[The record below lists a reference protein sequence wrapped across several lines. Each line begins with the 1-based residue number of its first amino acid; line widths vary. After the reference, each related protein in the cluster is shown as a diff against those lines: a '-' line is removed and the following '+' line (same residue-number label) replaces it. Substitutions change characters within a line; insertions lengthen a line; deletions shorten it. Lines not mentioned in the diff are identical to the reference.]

1 MTEQISRS
9 LCEYMEASAEAAKHT
24 DFDALAD
31 VVSRIIAC
39 RQRGGTVYTA
49 GNGGSAATASH
60 MVNDL
65 IKGCRTHGRNG
76 VRAVC
81 LCDSNA
87 VLTCL
92 ANDFSYEDALAIAL
106 KTLAKKDD
114 MLIVFSGSGSSENI
128 VRCVKTAKDTGIETA
143 AFTGRDGGKLKPLC
157 DISVIAPSDVMEII
171 EDIHMMQEHAMVTEI
186 RARLARV
193 WDIEVICSQKG
204 KPSAALFDFD
214 GTVSLIR
221 EGWQMVMIPYFI
233 EVLCETPAYIIADAA
248 GRGESELAAIKACVS
263 DFVDMLTGKQTIF
276 QCERLDREVIKRGGE
291 RCDAYEY
298 KREYLRRLTER
309 ISFRREGLRNGDIS
323 PERMTVAGFRATA
336 ERLHAE
342 GIKCYLASGTD
353 EADVIN
359 EAKLLGVDTLFDGGI
374 YGARDEIKCCS
385 KELVI
390 KMILEENNISGG
402 DLISFGDGYVE
413 IELIADIGGYAVG
426 VATDESFLIDKAYG
440 RTAPGECSVN
450 EWKRRRLIKG
460 GASAVIPD
468 FTGYI
473 I

>member
-1 MTEQISRS
+1 
-9 LCEYMEASAEAAKHT
+9 METSAEAAKRT
-24 DFDALAD
+24 DFNALAD

-65 IKGCRTHGRNG
+65 IKGCRAHGRNG

-92 ANDFSYEDALAIAL
+92 ANDFSYEDALAIAFG
-106 KTLAKKDD
+106 TLAKKGD
-114 MLIVFSGSGSSENI
+114 MLVVFSGSGNSENI
-128 VRCVKTAKDTGIETA
+128 LRCVKAAKDIDIETA
-143 AFTGRDGGKLKPLC
+143 AFTGRDGGKLKLLC
-157 DISVIAPSDVMEII
+157 DISVIAGSDVMEMI
-171 EDIHMMQEHAMVTEI
+171 EDIHMMQEHAMVTQI
-186 RARLARV
+186 RGRLARL
-193 WDIEVICSQKG
+193 WDIEVIRPQKG

-233 EVLCETPAYIIADAA
+233 EVLCETPAYFMADAS
-248 GRGESELAAIKACVS
+248 GRGESELAAIKTCVG

-276 QCERLDREVIKRGGE
+276 QCERLDQEVIKRGGE
-291 RCDAYEY
+291 HCDPYDY
-298 KREYLRRLTER
+298 KREYLRRIIER
-309 ISFRREGLRNGDIS
+309 ISFRREGLRAGDIS
-323 PERMTVAGFRATA
+323 PECLTVPGFRTLAD
-336 ERLHAE
+336 RLHAE

-385 KELVI
+385 KELG
-390 KMILEENNISGG
+390 LP
-402 DLISFGDGYVE
+402 
-413 IELIADIGGYAVG
+413 
-426 VATDESFLIDKAYG
+426 ESMV
-440 RTAPGECSVN
+440 VN
-450 EWKRRRLIKG
+450 SLPFPNPH
-460 GASAVIPD
+460 SS
-468 FTGYI
+468 TNSY
-473 I
+473 